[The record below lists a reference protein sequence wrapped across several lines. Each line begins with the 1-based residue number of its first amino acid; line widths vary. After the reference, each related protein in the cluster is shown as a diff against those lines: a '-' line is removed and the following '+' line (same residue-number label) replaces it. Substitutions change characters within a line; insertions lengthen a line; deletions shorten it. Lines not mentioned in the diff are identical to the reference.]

1 MSLPVTFGY
10 WLAAVSPI
18 AALLIIMIGLRR
30 GVAEAAPFSLA
41 LAVVMS
47 VALFGA
53 DWEVLTN
60 AITKGTWSALT
71 ILTIIWPA
79 ILIYEI
85 SQEAGAFDTLRQ
97 ALVQFSP
104 NELLQIFA
112 VGWVFVSFLQGIT
125 GFGVPVAVGA
135 PLLLGLGVKPLWAVI
150 IPLVGHAW
158 ANTFGTLAVAW
169 DALVIH
175 AGLSG
180 GELYETALWAALFT
194 WIFNLIAGISIAW
207 FYGKLPAVKMGLAAI
222 LAISTLHGGG
232 QLFLTQVN
240 PTLANFL
247 VSSLTL
253 GLVYLIGRLP
263 LYRKTYRLLDSTIM
277 NREQAAVRDSTSGKL
292 GLHQALS
299 SYYILTAVTLIV
311 LVIMPVKKALSFW
324 QIGLSFP
331 ATETSLGVFTPAAA
345 LYSPIT
351 VFTHAGT
358 FLLVGALGGLIL
370 FLRNKTLK
378 IGQVNRIF
386 SRTTQ
391 KLMPS
396 TIAVVALVAMSQVM
410 QASGLTMVLAQG
422 TARATGALFPFFA
435 PLIGLLGA
443 FITSSNMA
451 SNILFADFQR
461 TTADILGIAIAPVL
475 GAQTGGGA
483 MGNTISPGNI
493 ILGTTTAAI
502 LGSEG
507 KVLRKVLPLSL
518 IGAVLA
524 GIILLIYYL
533 A

>member
-1 MSLPVTFGY
+1 MSLPVTFGN

-18 AALLIIMIGLRR
+18 IALLIIMIGLRR
-30 GVAEAAPFSLA
+30 GVSEAAPLSLA
-41 LAVVMS
+41 LAVVVS
-47 VALFGA
+47 LALFGA
-53 DWEVLTN
+53 DWQLLTN

-85 SQEAGAFDTLRQ
+85 SQEAGAFETLRH

-104 NELLQIFA
+104 NELLQIYA

-135 PLLLGLGVKPLWAVI
+135 PLLLGLGVKPLWAVV

-180 GELYETALWAALFT
+180 GELYETALWAGAFT
-194 WIFNLIAGISIAW
+194 WLFNIIAGVGIAW
-207 FYGKLPAVKMGLAAI
+207 FYGRMSAVKMGLPAV
-222 LAISTLHGGG
+222 LAISALHGGG
-232 QLFLTQVN
+232 QLLLTQVN

-263 LYRKTYRLLDSTIM
+263 LYRKTYQLADSPIM
-277 NREQAAVRDSTSGKL
+277 DRRQVSAEDKAGGSL
-292 GLHQALS
+292 GLHQALL
-299 SYYILTAVTLIV
+299 SYYILTAVTLVV
-311 LVIMPVKKALSFW
+311 LVIMPIKRALSFW
-324 QIGLSFP
+324 KIGLSFP
-331 ATETSLGVFTPAAA
+331 ATMTALGVSTPAVE
-345 LYSPIT
+345 LYSPVT

-358 FLLVGALGGLIL
+358 FLLIGAIGGLIL
-370 FLRNKTLK
+370 FLRMRT
-378 IGQVNRIF
+378 ITPGQVSLILA
-386 SRTTQ
+386 RTTQ
-391 KLMPS
+391 KSVPS

-410 QASGLTMVLAQG
+410 QAGGLTMVLAQG
-422 TARATGALFPFFA
+422 AAQATESLFPFFA

-461 TTADILGIAIAPVL
+461 TTADILGIAIAPIL

-518 IGAVLA
+518 IGAVVA
-524 GIILLIYYL
+524 GIFLLIYYL
-533 A
+533 H

>member
-1 MSLPVTFGY
+1 MSLPVTLGY

-18 AALLIIMIGLRR
+18 AALLIIMIGFRR
-30 GVAEAAPFSLA
+30 GAAEAAPVSLG
-41 LAVVMS
+41 LAVVVS
-47 VALFGA
+47 LFLFGA
-53 DWEVLTN
+53 DGQVLTN

-79 ILIYEI
+79 ILIYEV
-85 SQEAGAFDTLRQ
+85 SQEAGAFETLRH

-135 PLLLGLGVKPLWAVI
+135 PLLVGMGVKPLWAVV

-169 DALVIH
+169 DALVLN

-194 WIFNLIAGISIAW
+194 WIFNIIAGVSIAW
-207 FYGKLPAVKMGLAAI
+207 FYGRRPAVKMGLPVI
-222 LAISTLHGGG
+222 LIISTVHGGG
-232 QLFLTQVN
+232 QMLLTQIN

-247 VSSLTL
+247 VSSLSL

-263 LYRKTYRLLDSTIM
+263 LYRKLYLLSDSEIMDRKRTIVQDE
-277 NREQAAVRDSTSGKL
+277 NVSSL
-292 GLHQALS
+292 GMHRALA
-299 SYYILTAVTLIV
+299 SYYILTAVTLLV
-311 LVIMPVKKALSFW
+311 LVITPIKNALSFW
-324 QIGLSFP
+324 KIGLSFP
-331 ATETSLGVFTPAAA
+331 ATATSLSVSTPAEA

-351 VFTHAGT
+351 VVTHSGT
-358 FLLVGALGGLIL
+358 FLLVGALGGLAI
-370 FLRNKTLK
+370 FLKAKTIN
-378 IGQVNRIF
+378 IGQVSRIF
-386 SRTTQ
+386 ARTTVQ
-391 KLMPS
+391 LIPS

-410 QASGLTMVLAQG
+410 QSAGLTMVLAQG
-422 TARATGALFPFFA
+422 TARATAALFPLCSPF
-435 PLIGLLGA
+435 IGVLGA

-461 TTADILGIAIAPVL
+461 TTADILGIAIAPIL

-518 IGAVLA
+518 IGAFLA

-533 A
+533 S

>member
-1 MSLPVTFGY
+1 MSLPVTLGY

-18 AALLIIMIGLRR
+18 AALLIIMIGFRR
-30 GVAEAAPFSLA
+30 GAAEAAPVSLG
-41 LAVVMS
+41 LAVVVS
-47 VALFGA
+47 LFLFGA
-53 DWEVLTN
+53 DGQVLTN

-79 ILIYEI
+79 ILIYEV
-85 SQEAGAFDTLRQ
+85 SQEAGAFETLRH

-125 GFGVPVAVGA
+125 GLCSGSRGSSSTGGYGGKA
-135 PLLLGLGVKPLWAVI
+135 LWAVV

-169 DALVIH
+169 DALVLN

-194 WIFNLIAGISIAW
+194 WIFNIIAGVSIAW
-207 FYGKLPAVKMGLAAI
+207 FYGRRPAVKMGLPVI
-222 LAISTLHGGG
+222 LIISTVHGGG
-232 QLFLTQVN
+232 QMLLTQIN
-240 PTLANFL
+240 PTLANFRA
-247 VSSLTL
+247 SSLSL
-253 GLVYLIGRLP
+253 GLVYLIGCLP
-263 LYRKTYRLLDSTIM
+263 LYRKLYLLSDSEIMDRKRTIVQDE
-277 NREQAAVRDSTSGKL
+277 NVSSL
-292 GLHQALS
+292 GMHRALA
-299 SYYILTAVTLIV
+299 SYYILTAVTLLV
-311 LVIMPVKKALSFW
+311 LVITPIKNALSFW
-324 QIGLSFP
+324 KIGLSFP
-331 ATETSLGVFTPAAA
+331 ATATSLSVSTPAEA

-351 VFTHAGT
+351 VFTHSGT
-358 FLLVGALGGLIL
+358 FLLVGALGGLAI
-370 FLRNKTLK
+370 FLKAKTIN
-378 IGQVNRIF
+378 IGQVSRIF
-386 SRTTQ
+386 ARTTVQ
-391 KLMPS
+391 LIPS

-410 QASGLTMVLAQG
+410 QSAGLTMVLAQG
-422 TARATGALFPFFA
+422 TARATAALFPLFSPF
-435 PLIGLLGA
+435 IGVLGA

-461 TTADILGIAIAPVL
+461 TTADILGIAIAPIL

-518 IGAVLA
+518 IGAFLA

-533 A
+533 S